1 MTRYVLA
8 PLAKRDLQEIRDY
21 IAKDSTT
28 AARRVVRELRAAME
42 SLVEMPGKGHL
53 REDLGDDLRAWV
65 VYSYLI
71 IYRPET
77 RPLQVVRVV
86 SGYRDVPKLFE

>member
-1 MTRYVLA
+1 MTRYLLA
-8 PLAKRDLQEIRDY
+8 SLARRDLQEIRDY

-28 AARRVVRELRAAME
+28 AARRVVRELRAAIE
-42 SLVEMPGKGHL
+42 SLVDMPGKGQP
-53 REDLGDDLRAWV
+53 REDLGADLRVRV

-71 IYRPET
+71 VYRPET
-77 RPLQVVRVV
+77 RPLQVVRIV

>member
-1 MTRYVLA
+1 MTRYLLA

-42 SLVEMPGKGHL
+42 GLVEMPGKGHL